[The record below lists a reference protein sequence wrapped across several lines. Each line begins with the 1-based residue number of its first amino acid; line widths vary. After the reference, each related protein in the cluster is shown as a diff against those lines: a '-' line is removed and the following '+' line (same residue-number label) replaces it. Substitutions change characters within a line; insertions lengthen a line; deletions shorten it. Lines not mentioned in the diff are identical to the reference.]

1 MQSCAFSC
9 LHGFI
14 FLYVHNSPERENM
27 GSVNSLSQKDLI
39 QLNGQ
44 EVVLFEFKST
54 KVYCIHGDRN
64 NCLCDNYTWLC
75 FVPGL
80 DDLKS
85 CVLVLVSV
93 LLLSPVLKT
102 LTDSI
107 STDTI
112 YAMTVSNTSQNKYL
126 SNTVFLS
133 PFLTLKSLHKT
144 KWKNNPLLAKLVT
157 SHDSL

>member
-54 KVYCIHGDRN
+54 KVYCIHGDR
-64 NCLCDNYTWLC
+64 LC

-144 KWKNNPLLAKLVT
+144 K
-157 SHDSL
+157 